1 MAVDLDVAINAFR
14 DARSEITRHVTRDVT
29 VGREVT
35 WKKGP
40 FKGRKGVIRDVHW
53 EINAHGEFEV
63 YIRVAT
69 YRLKSW
75 HCAYQA
81 EPGGGKFVDENT
93 SFNRTFREM
102 LEWFEEL

>member
-1 MAVDLDVAINAFR
+1 MDLDVAI
-14 DARSEITRHVTRDVT
+14 DTLKSARSHIDRHVRRDVA

-53 EINAHGEFEV
+53 EVDHEGVFKVLIL
-63 YIRVAT
+63 VAT
-69 YRLKSW
+69 YRKKSW
-75 HCAYQA
+75 HCWGQA

-93 SFNRTFREM
+93 SFNRTYREM